1 MTTDEAAAQLE
12 SIARSDDFVGRS
24 SELVD
29 GWSSAG
35 AGIEMID
42 PILSFIERH
51 PDIDFGS
58 PGPLVHFVERFYGNG
73 YDRKLLDSI
82 KRRPTPL
89 TTWMLNRVVNGT
101 KAPAARSALIDAMR
115 AITVHPLA
123 DDSTRQA
130 ANRFVERAAG

>member
-1 MTTDEAAAQLE
+1 MTPDEAAAQLE

-35 AGIEMID
+35 ASIEMID

-73 YDRKLLDSI
+73 YERKLLDSI
-82 KRRPTPL
+82 QRQPTPL

-101 KAPAARSALIDAMR
+101 KAPSARSALIDAMR
-115 AITVHPLA
+115 AISVHPLA
-123 DDSTRQA
+123 DDSTRAA
-130 ANRFVERAAG
+130 ANRFVERAVQ

>member
-82 KRRPTPL
+82 ERRPTPL

-123 DDSTRQA
+123 DDSTRQT
-130 ANRFVERAAG
+130 ANRFLERAVQ

>member
-1 MTTDEAAAQLE
+1 MTADEAAAQLE
-12 SIARSDDFVGRS
+12 TIARSDDFVGRS

-82 KRRPTPL
+82 QRQPTPL
-89 TTWMLNRVVNGT
+89 TTRMLNRVVNGAR
-101 KAPAARSALIDAMR
+101 APAARSALIDAMR
-115 AITVHPLA
+115 AISVHPLA

>member
-82 KRRPTPL
+82 ERRPTPL

-115 AITVHPLA
+115 AITVHPPA

-130 ANRFVERAAG
+130 ANRFLERAVQ

>member
-1 MTTDEAAAQLE
+1 MTPDEAAAQLE

-58 PGPLVHFVERFYGNG
+58 PGPLVHFVERFYGHG

-82 KRRPTPL
+82 ERRPTPL